1 MYHVHDIHDIVKLK
15 KKLFLC
21 VVLAVVLVVVFV
33 MLVAVFVVVVRAPK
47 NFKYLYLYPVSLFLW
62 PCTLCSIF
70 YRFLQSDNTTS
81 MFDRDHQLLRQKY

>member
-47 NFKYLYLYPVSLFLW
+47 NFKYLYLSISLAMS
-62 PCTLCSIF
+62 LCSIF